1 MPEPFISPEELLKSG
16 VHFGHK
22 VSRWNPKMR
31 PYIYGKRNLIHII
44 DVRSTI
50 KGLVK
55 AFHFVEKLA
64 SKNEIILFVGTKR
77 QAGPVIKEAA
87 QRCGMPYVSE
97 RWIGG
102 TLTNYATVRERLKR
116 LEEIET
122 WEKDGTIN
130 RYGKKEQSSIQRE
143 KRKLVRN
150 LDGLRLLKRLPAA
163 LVVIDAAH
171 EKIAVQEADKIN
183 PHAATIALIDTDGD
197 PDVIDIPIPGN
208 DDSMKV
214 VQIVVN
220 KLADAVVEGKAHA
233 DPVVEK
239 PEEKPAVVSAGRD
252 RDRRGRPPGFGGPGG
267 GRGRGPGGGHH
278 PGGPRHSAPPAP
290 AAPAAPAPAAP
301 QP

>member
-1 MPEPFISPEELLKSG
+1 MPETFISPEELLKSG

-22 VSRWNPKMR
+22 VSRWNPKMQ

-44 DVRSTI
+44 DVRATI

-55 AFHFVEKLA
+55 AFAFVEKVA
-64 SKNEIILFVGTKR
+64 SKNEIVLFVGTKR
-77 QAGPVIKEAA
+77 QAGAVIKEAA
-87 QRCGMPYVSE
+87 RRCGMPYVSE

-122 WEKDGTIN
+122 WEKDGTIH

-163 LVVIDAAH
+163 LLVIDPAH

-197 PDVIDIPIPGN
+197 PDEIDIPIPGN

-214 VQIVVN
+214 VAIVVN
-220 KLADAVVEGKAHA
+220 KLADAVLAGKSHA

-239 PEEKPAVVSAGRD
+239 PEPEKPAMVSAGRD
-252 RDRRGRPPGFGGPGG
+252 TRDRRGRGPFGGGPGG
-267 GRGRGPGGGHH
+267 GRGRGPGGPGRGRG
-278 PGGPRHSAPPAP
+278 PGGPPAP

-301 QP
+301 KS